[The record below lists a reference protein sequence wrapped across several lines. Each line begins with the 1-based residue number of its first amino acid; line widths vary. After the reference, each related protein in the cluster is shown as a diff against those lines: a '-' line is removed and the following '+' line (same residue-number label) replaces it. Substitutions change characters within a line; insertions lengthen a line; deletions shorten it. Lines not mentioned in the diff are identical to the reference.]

1 MAEQEGQD
9 FERKAGLTIAI
20 LAAVLAV
27 NDLAGGKYGD
37 DEIIGTNEKANT
49 YAWYQS
55 KSIKESLAENHAAS
69 LEALLQGGGV
79 TPEGRATIERMLS
92 DTKAE
97 VARYGKEKKEISKG
111 SAAVGPEGQ
120 VIEIGGQKGQV
131 KGTDEWT
138 AELSVLSA
146 AGDQF
151 DIATLFLQICLVL
164 GAVSLVL
171 EDERLK
177 GTFYWGMVALGAA
190 GTIYLGLALNTV
202 GMFG

>member
-1 MAEQEGQD
+1 MSD
-9 FERKAGLTIAI
+9 DSDKSFERRAGLTLAL

-55 KSIKESLAENHAAS
+55 KSIKESLAENHLAT
-69 LEALLQGGGV
+69 LEALLQTGSL
-79 TPEGRATIERMLS
+79 TPEGRASIEQKAAETR
-92 DTKAE
+92 AE
-97 VARYGKEKKEISKG
+97 VARYGKEKKEITKG
-111 SAAVGPEGQ
+111 SAGVGPEGQ
-120 VIEIGGQKGQV
+120 VLEIGGQKGQV

-138 AELSVLSA
+138 AELTVLSA

-151 DIATLFLQICLVL
+151 DMATLFLQICLVL

-171 EDERLK
+171 EEQRLK
-177 GTFYWGMVALGAA
+177 ELFYWSMVGLGAA
-190 GTIYLGLALNTV
+190 GGVYLGLAMRTV
-202 GMFG
+202 GMF